1 MKRRGTIMLLSRSIV
16 AIAGLITAA
25 VVGGYRLNLTPSEPL
40 GVWRI
45 EKLNRPVEAGDLVF
59 ICSPPTAPFEEARLR
74 GYLRRGLCAG
84 GFAPLIKTVAALPGQ
99 HVKITDHVVIDGRSL
114 AASVVRKTDGEGRPV
129 TQYLGGIV
137 PPRHLY
143 LHSSFASSYDSRY
156 FGPVPDSGLLGL
168 ARPILTFDP

>member
-1 MKRRGTIMLLSRSIV
+1 MV
-16 AIAGLITAA
+16 AIAGLITAP

-40 GVWRI
+40 GLWRI
-45 EKLNRPVEAGDLVF
+45 EKLNRPIEAGDLVF

-84 GFAPLIKTVAALPGQ
+84 GFAPLIKSVAALPGQ
-99 HVKITDHVVIDGRSL
+99 HVKITDHVVVDGRSL
-114 AASVVRKTDGEGRPV
+114 AASVVRKADGEGRTITP
-129 TQYLGGIV
+129 YLGGVV
-137 PPRHLY
+137 PPGHFF

>member
-1 MKRRGTIMLLSRSIV
+1 MKRRGAIMLLSTSMV

-40 GVWRI
+40 GLWRI

-59 ICSPPTAPFEEARLR
+59 ICSPPTAKFEEARLR

-99 HVKITDHVVIDGRSL
+99 HVEVTDHVVIEGRSL
-114 AASVVRKTDGEGRPV
+114 AASVVRKTDGEGRTITP
-129 TQYLGGIV
+129 YPGGIV
-137 PPRHLY
+137 PSGHLY

>member
-1 MKRRGTIMLLSRSIV
+1 MIMLLSTSIV

-40 GVWRI
+40 GLWRI

-59 ICSPPTAPFEEARLR
+59 ICLPATAPFEEARQR
-74 GYLRRGLCAG
+74 GYLRRGLCPG
-84 GFAPLIKTVAALPGQ
+84 GLAPLIKTVAALPGQ
-99 HVKITDHVVIDGRSL
+99 HVGIGDHVVINGHSL
-114 AASVVRKTDGEGRPV
+114 AASVVRKTDGEGRTV
-129 TQYLGGIV
+129 TPYPGGVV
-137 PPRHLY
+137 PSGHLY

-156 FGPVPDSGLLGL
+156 SGPVPNSGLLGL